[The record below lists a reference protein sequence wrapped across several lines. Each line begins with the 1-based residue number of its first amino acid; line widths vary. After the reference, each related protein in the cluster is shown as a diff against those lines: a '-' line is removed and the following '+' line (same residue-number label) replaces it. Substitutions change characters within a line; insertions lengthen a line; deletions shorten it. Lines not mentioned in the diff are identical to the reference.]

1 MKLIA
6 RICILTICLCACLP
20 LRAQNQIVE
29 IKGTVM
35 DDDGLPAMSIVIRDK
50 TAEGKVYG
58 ITDLDGNFKIMADPL
73 TSLHL
78 SGLTYAPKVVKLNGK
93 RQISVVMS
101 FESRQ
106 LSEVVI
112 TAKRIVQKITPEPTD
127 IEIVGNQYIIRP
139 KVNIPKKLFEP
150 DCRIIVQP
158 VLVNVTKGTER
169 LFHPAV
175 VTGKKY
181 AITLER
187 MLEFNPSN
195 DPLHQYY
202 TKSKRVDDCEMI
214 AYTDSLYLENPDD
227 ECRCDI
233 FIYLMKYTRT
243 AYQDTVVIAKGT
255 VNPMR
260 FFDPKIAARHIA
272 DKKYLPRPKKQMRG
286 DQGQVNLT
294 FIVNTANIDYS
305 VPENAVELNK
315 MREKLRTI
323 ENDAGSEFTSFSVT
337 GISSP
342 EGLYAGN
349 LRLAQRRT
357 QTAKETIFGFLDPI
371 TVMALKDS
379 ITTGARVESWE
390 QVAKLMEKDSLSA
403 EGIREVAEKYPG
415 NLDAQYAQIS
425 RLPEYQRDIKEKYLK
440 LLRRVEYSYKY
451 SVLRQLNDTEIEQI
465 YKRNY
470 KDLAQYEFWRMLV
483 NARTKSEKEKICR
496 QALEVYP
503 DFMFIANELAVILI
517 EKGEP
522 DASLLKPFANT
533 LAPLELLCNH
543 IIALLHEREYEQ
555 VNTIASLL
563 PKSPV
568 TEDILAISK
577 GFSGNYQDAYDYFK
591 PQGGTNEVVL
601 LLALRRDEEAFDKAV
616 ELPDDTLVYYLR
628 ATAANR
634 LEKLTEASV
643 YLKRAISGDS
653 KYRDIA
659 RNDGDLADLL
669 QQMEANEKEKEEI
682 SAQEAFGSVEKGK
695 AGRKQNKKRKNRE
708 DGK

>member
-20 LRAQNQIVE
+20 LCAQNQIVE

-106 LSEVVI
+106 LSEVVV

-139 KVNIPKKLFEP
+139 KVKIPKKLFEP

-169 LFHPAV
+169 PFHPAV
-175 VTGKKY
+175 VTGRKY

-202 TKSKRVDDCEMI
+202 TKSKRMDDCEVI

-233 FIYLMKYTRT
+233 FIYLMKYTKT

-260 FFDPKIAARHIA
+260 FFDPKIAAKHIT
-272 DKKYLPRPKKQMRG
+272 DEKYFPRPQKQMRG

-305 VPENAVELNK
+305 VPENTVELNK
-315 MREKLRTI
+315 MREKLKAI
-323 ENDAGSEFTSFSVT
+323 ENDAASEFTSFSIT

-342 EGLYAGN
+342 EGLYTGN

-357 QTAKETIFGFLDPI
+357 QTAKETIFSFMDPI

-379 ITTGARVESWE
+379 VTTDARVESWE
-390 QVAKLMEKDSLSA
+390 RVVKLLEKDSLPA
-403 EGIREVAEKYPG
+403 EGIREAIGKYPG
-415 NLDAQYAQIS
+415 NLDAQYARIS
-425 RLPEYQRDIKEKYLK
+425 QLPEYQSVIKEKYLK

-470 KDLAQYEFWRMLV
+470 KNLAQYEFWRMLV
-483 NARTKSEKEKICR
+483 NARTTSEKEKICR
-496 QALEVYP
+496 QALELYP
-503 DFMFIANELAVILI
+503 DFMFVANELAVILI

-522 DASLLKPFANT
+522 NASLLKPFANT

-555 VNTIASLL
+555 VNTIAALL
-563 PKSPV
+563 PKSPA
-568 TEDILAISK
+568 TEDILAVSK
-577 GFSGNYQDAYDYFK
+577 GFNGSYQDAYNYFA
-591 PQGGTNEVVL
+591 PQGGVNEVVL
-601 LLALRRDEEAFDKAV
+601 LLALRRDKDAFDKAV
-616 ELPDDTLVYYLR
+616 ELPDDALAYYLR

-643 YLKRAISGDS
+643 YLKRAISENP

-659 RNDGDLADLL
+659 RNDGDLVDLL
-669 QQMEANEKEKEEI
+669 QQMEANEKEEI
-682 SAQEAFGSVEKGK
+682 SAQESFGSVEKGK
-695 AGRKQNKKRKNRE
+695 VERKQNKKRKNRE